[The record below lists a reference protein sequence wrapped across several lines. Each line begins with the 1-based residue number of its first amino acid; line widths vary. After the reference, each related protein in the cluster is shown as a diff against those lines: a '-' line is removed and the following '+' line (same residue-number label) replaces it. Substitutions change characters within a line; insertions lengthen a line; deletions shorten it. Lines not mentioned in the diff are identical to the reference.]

1 MEHDPIVPPRAD
13 PIGLPGAVLR
23 RVLEHIDAN
32 VHRGTHLGELARLV
46 HISPFHFAR
55 LFKISTG
62 LPPHRFVVARRM
74 EQAKRLLACAD
85 LPIATVGHGVGFRT
99 ASHFTAAFRRV
110 TGMTP
115 SAYRATLAVSIPV
128 PQRITAP

>member
-1 MEHDPIVPPRAD
+1 MEYNAIVPPRAD
-13 PIGLPGAVLR
+13 PGGLPGAALR
-23 RVLEHIDAN
+23 RVLEHIEAN
-32 VHRGTHLGELARLV
+32 VHGDTRLGELARLA

-62 LPPHRFVVARRM
+62 LPPHRFVLARRM
-74 EQAKRLLACAD
+74 EQAKRLLACVD
-85 LPIATVGHGVGFRT
+85 IPIATVGRDVGFRT

-115 SAYRATLAVSIPV
+115 SAYRAGLPSA
-128 PQRITAP
+128 

>member
-1 MEHDPIVPPRAD
+1 MDQDAIVPPRTD
-13 PIGLPGAVLR
+13 PGGLPGAALR
-23 RVLEHIDAN
+23 RVLEHIEAN
-32 VHRGTHLGELARLV
+32 VHSGTRLGELARLA

-62 LPPHRFVVARRM
+62 LPPHRFLVARRM
-74 EQAKRLLACAD
+74 EQAKRLLACGD
-85 LPIATVGHGVGFRT
+85 IPIATVGRVVGFRT

-115 SAYRATLAVSIPV
+115 SAYRATLAAPTPV
-128 PQRITAP
+128 QEKAAAP